1 MRLLGQFPCVFGNI
15 DVFYKWI
22 LERDHI
28 FYLGFIC
35 LFVLIFTLVAVFYNV
50 YITYCWIW
58 DLTTCA
64 QLNKWVLTVTY
75 ASRRQETAES
85 KREGFITHSIASSMP
100 IRISASH
107 LIVPESHG
115 STVRQPSSPQIQHSC
130 YI

>member
-1 MRLLGQFPCVFGNI
+1 MCPINESWKGT
-15 DVFYKWI
+15 
-22 LERDHI
+22 I
-28 FYLGFIC
+28 FSIWV
-35 LFVLIFTLVAVFYNV
+35 LFVCFDFYPSAVFYNV

-64 QLNKWVLTVTY
+64 QLNKWVLTVIYT
-75 ASRRQETAES
+75 SRRQETAES

-107 LIVPESHG
+107 LIVPESHE

-130 YI
+130 CI